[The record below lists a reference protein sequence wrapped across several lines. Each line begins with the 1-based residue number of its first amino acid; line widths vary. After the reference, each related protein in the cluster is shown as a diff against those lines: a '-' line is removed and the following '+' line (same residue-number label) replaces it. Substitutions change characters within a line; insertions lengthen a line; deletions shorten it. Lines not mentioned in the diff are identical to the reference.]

1 MNAKQFEES
10 RITELDR
17 ANKDYE
23 DAKGNYQRMVR
34 QAISEKDPKKRDEYI
49 KTIEAENIRLTRVVQ
64 GLVAAWTE
72 GDTKY
77 SDLAQNKVADFEKE
91 LEDFRHDIEEL
102 RSGNDQLAQLKTLFN
117 TLTNENA
124 SDRKTFY
131 GYIVAILV
139 LLIIVFVFFVYS
151 YASSVV
157 SSVTET
163 VSNVIA
169 PPPTTGYV

>member
-1 MNAKQFEES
+1 MNAQLFEES
-10 RITELDR
+10 RMSELDR
-17 ANKDYE
+17 ATKDYE

-34 QAISEKDPKKRDEYI
+34 QAISEKDPKKRDEYV
-49 KTIEAENIRLTRVVQ
+49 KAIEAENIRLSRVVQ
-64 GLVAAWTE
+64 GLVAAWSE
-72 GDTKY
+72 GDLKY
-77 SDLAQNKVADFEKE
+77 SDLAQNKVSDFEKE

-102 RSGNDQLAQLKTLFN
+102 RAGNDQLAQLKTLFN

-124 SDRKTFY
+124 SERKTFY

-163 VSNVIA
+163 VSNVVS
-169 PPPTTGYV
+169 PPSTDYV